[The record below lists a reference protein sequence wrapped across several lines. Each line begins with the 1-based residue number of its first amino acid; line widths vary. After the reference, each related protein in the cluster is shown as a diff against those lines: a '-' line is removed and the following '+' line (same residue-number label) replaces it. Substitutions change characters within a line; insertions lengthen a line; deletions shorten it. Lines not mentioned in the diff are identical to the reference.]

1 LKINGVKGQENYQLY
16 FLWGKHPFDDEGK
29 LLFLP
34 RTPDFYLSP
43 KIPGGAGPPMG
54 CPGGG
59 KEDYCPPLCTLL
71 TQLMT
76 AENIGFKKLSFS
88 RVFDKWVSTVEFK
101 SS

>member
-59 KEDYCPPLCTLL
+59 KEDYCPPPCV
-71 TQLMT
+71 
-76 AENIGFKKLSFS
+76 
-88 RVFDKWVSTVEFK
+88 RY
-101 SS
+101 